1 MSWTFLVVTAVA
13 VGFIQFGALSVWVVV
28 LKAILAVA
36 ALAASA
42 AVALPLAHALVV
54 SSHNDTGL

>member
-36 ALAASA
+36 A
-42 AVALPLAHALVV
+42 AVVLPLAPARVV